1 MTRVAI
7 IVAHPDDEI
16 LGCGGTIAN
25 HVKVGD
31 DVRILILA
39 EGITSRDKKRN
50 PGNREDEL
58 NRLKQ
63 TARDA
68 NKVLGVT
75 SLEICDFPDNRMDS
89 VDRLDVIK
97 VVEEFIA
104 KNKPS
109 VIYTH
114 HSSDINIDH
123 RCVNDAVVVASR
135 PSPESSVKLLLFFET
150 VSSTEWQ
157 VPDRAPNFA
166 PNWWVDISE
175 TLELIIQA
183 LDVYQSE
190 MRPWPHAR
198 SNEALKHLAPWRGAS
213 VGCDAAEAFV
223 LGRHI
228 NYKQELKL

>member
-1 MTRVAI
+1 MTKVAI
-7 IVAHPDDEI
+7 IAAHPDDEI
-16 LGCGGTIAN
+16 LGCGGTIAK
-25 HVKVGD
+25 HVKAGD
-31 DVRILILA
+31 EVHILILA
-39 EGITSRDKKRN
+39 EGITSRDKKRDSA
-50 PGNREDEL
+50 NRASEL
-58 NRLKQ
+58 EELKQ

-75 SLEICDFPDNRMDS
+75 SLDTHDFPDNRMDS

-97 VVEEFIA
+97 VVEEFVA

-135 PSPESSVKLLLFFET
+135 PSSVSSVRLLLFFET

-157 VPDRAPNFA
+157 VPDRVPNFV

-175 TLELIIQA
+175 TLELKMQA

-198 SNEALKHLAPWRGAS
+198 SNEALKHLAHWRGAS
-213 VGCDAAEAFV
+213 VCCNAAEAFV
-223 LGRHI
+223 LGRYI
-228 NYKQELKL
+228 TTNQK